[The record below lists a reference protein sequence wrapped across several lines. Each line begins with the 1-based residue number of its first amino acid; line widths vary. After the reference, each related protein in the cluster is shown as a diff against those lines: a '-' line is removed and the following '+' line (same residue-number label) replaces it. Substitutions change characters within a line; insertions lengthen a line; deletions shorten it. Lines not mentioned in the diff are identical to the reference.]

1 MFSVDLSTRECDGH
15 VVVALRGELDL
26 ADAADVAAALAAA
39 VAREPRI
46 IVDLAGLGFI
56 DCSGVAALARA
67 RRRARQAGGDLLLA
81 APQQRVLRVV
91 AITRLAG
98 EFYVHASVEEAAG
111 SAGRSR
117 REAVPVPGRP
127 SKIRWPRPGVWG
139 LVASQAAGRGGRVST
154 ADVCAAAVAAVE
166 VTGAWLSAARGAEAG
181 HLMRV
186 TDEVS
191 EQLAELHLTLGE
203 GPCLDAAASGGPVLA
218 SDLAGGES
226 RRRWPVFALAARQ
239 AGAAAIFA
247 FPLRIG
253 AIRAG
258 VLGLYRERPGPL
270 TAFQLGDALIFADTA
285 TLLLLDAQDQA
296 GGDDL
301 AVPAGPGGQ
310 PADLALRRAEID
322 QATGMLTEQLGAG
335 IGDAFVRLR
344 AYAYARDLRL
354 TDVARDIVARR
365 LRLHPDPSRDGE
377 A

>member
-1 MFSVDLSTRECDGH
+1 MT
-15 VVVALRGELDL
+15 
-26 ADAADVAAALAAA
+26 
-39 VAREPRI
+39 
-46 IVDLAGLGFI
+46 
-56 DCSGVAALARA
+56 
-67 RRRARQAGGDLLLA
+67 
-81 APQQRVLRVV
+81 
-91 AITRLAG
+91 
-98 EFYVHASVEEAAG
+98 G
-111 SAGRSR
+111 SR
-117 REAVPVPGRP
+117 PGR
-127 SKIRWPRPGVWG
+127 VWG
-139 LVASQAAGRGGRVST
+139 LVASQAAGRGGRVSA

-191 EQLAELHLTLGE
+191 EQLAELHLTLGQ

-226 RRRWPVFALAARQ
+226 GRRWPVFALAARQ

-270 TAFQLGDALIFADTA
+270 TAFQLGDALIFADAA

-296 GGDDL
+296 GGDL
-301 AVPAGPGGQ
+301 AALAGPGGQ

-322 QATGMLTEQLGAG
+322 QTTGMLTEQLGAG
-335 IGDAFVRLR
+335 IGDAFARLR
-344 AYAYARDLRL
+344 GYAATRLCLCLGGRALPSKHAQLPSALAGSALSRSRVDLPL
-354 TDVARDIVARR
+354 SGWQTISPESTRR
-365 LRLHPDPSRDGE
+365 LQRDPAKMSGTRRRSVMIRKIHGMILAWHSGGNRAQAGEPHKFARLGWRAPEP
-377 A
+377 